1 MNRLLKA
8 GASKFDRALS
18 HYKWI
23 VLSTILAF
31 TFASAW
37 WSSRLPSVYESATV
51 LSIAP
56 KGFAEAKQSERSRI
70 ENQLLTDLRK
80 YLLNSSE
87 SEKERITSNIKFEIQ
102 PQPLSDEL
110 SLRISY
116 RDPSPERAQ
125 LMVSKLRAL
134 VTGLQPGSNAALS
147 GASIKVISDH
157 QQTVI
162 SPKRRLASSL
172 GLVSGIVFGLALA
185 LAADWTVSTFRRR
198 GLKVV

>member
-51 LSIAP
+51 FSIAP
-56 KGFAEAKQSERSRI
+56 KGFAEAKQSERLRI

-116 RDPSPERAQ
+116 RDP
-125 LMVSKLRAL
+125 
-134 VTGLQPGSNAALS
+134 N
-147 GASIKVISDH
+147 
-157 QQTVI
+157 
-162 SPKRRLASSL
+162 
-172 GLVSGIVFGLALA
+172 
-185 LAADWTVSTFRRR
+185 
-198 GLKVV
+198 

>member
-18 HYKWI
+18 HFKWI

-51 LSIAP
+51 FSIAP
-56 KGFAEAKQSERSRI
+56 KGFAEAKQSERLRI

-116 RDPSPERAQ
+116 RDPNPERAQ
-125 LMVSKLRAL
+125 LIVSKLRAL

>member
-56 KGFAEAKQSERSRI
+56 KGFAEAKQSERLRI

-87 SEKERITSNIKFEIQ
+87 SEKERIKSNIKFEIQ
-102 PQPLSDEL
+102 PQPLRDEV

>member
-1 MNRLLKA
+1 
-8 GASKFDRALS
+8 
-18 HYKWI
+18 
-23 VLSTILAF
+23 
-31 TFASAW
+31 
-37 WSSRLPSVYESATV
+37 

-56 KGFAEAKQSERSRI
+56 KGFAEAKQSERLRI

-87 SEKERITSNIKFEIQ
+87 SEKERIKSNIKFEIQ
-102 PQPLSDEL
+102 PQPLRDEV

>member
-56 KGFAEAKQSERSRI
+56 KGFAEAKQSERLRI

-87 SEKERITSNIKFEIQ
+87 SEKERIKSNIKFEIQ

-116 RDPSPERAQ
+116 RDPNPERAQ
-125 LMVSKLRAL
+125 LIVSKLRAL

>member
-56 KGFAEAKQSERSRI
+56 KGFAEAKQSERLRI

-116 RDPSPERAQ
+116 RDPNPERAQ
-125 LMVSKLRAL
+125 LIVSKLRAL

>member
-102 PQPLSDEL
+102 PQPLRDEV

>member
-51 LSIAP
+51 FSIAP
-56 KGFAEAKQSERSRI
+56 KGFAEAKQSERLRI

-116 RDPSPERAQ
+116 RDPNPERAQ
-125 LMVSKLRAL
+125 LIVSKLRAL